1 MNNKFLSKRDTY
13 STLAGVAPQE
23 TREHLSWR
31 LPLFL
36 ILVLLL
42 HSTAVSATEPSSLPT
57 AADEP
62 RYSSVEERRL
72 LLSLEQE
79 RKKLAREQE
88 AFEERKKE
96 LKTLEAEVD
105 KKLDQLQKLKEN
117 IEKLLAEKKAEEQ
130 RRIDNLN
137 KMYEKVSPNLSK
149 MYEKMDP
156 KKAATILATVDQD
169 LAISIL
175 FRMKPKS
182 AAKILSNMDRNK
194 AASLTSAFPNLGAM

>member
-1 MNNKFLSKRDTY
+1 MNNKAVLKRDKA
-13 STLAGVAPQE
+13 SSRFWAEALD
-23 TREHLSWR
+23 TRER
-31 LPLFL
+31 LHWWIPLFVM
-36 ILVLLL
+36 LVLLL
-42 HSTAVSATEPSSLPT
+42 PSVAIAATEPGPVT
-57 AADEP
+57 ATDDEP
-62 RYSSVEERRL
+62 KYSSVEERRL
-72 LLSLEQE
+72 LLSLEKE
-79 RKKLAREQE
+79 RKKLAREQK
-88 AFEERKKE
+88 ALEERKKE

-137 KMYEKVSPNLSK
+137 KMYERVSPNLSK

-156 KKAATILATVDQD
+156 RKAATILATVDQD
-169 LAISIL
+169 LAIAIL

-182 AAKILSNMDRNK
+182 AAKILSNMDRDK